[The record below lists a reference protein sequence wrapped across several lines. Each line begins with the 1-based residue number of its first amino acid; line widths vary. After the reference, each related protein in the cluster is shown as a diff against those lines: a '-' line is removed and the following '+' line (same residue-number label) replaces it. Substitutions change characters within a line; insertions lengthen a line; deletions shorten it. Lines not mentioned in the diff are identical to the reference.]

1 MWGREGGGSGGDYK
15 FENKKCREKLKRIG
29 DVQNK
34 I

>member
-1 MWGREGGGSGGDYK
+1 MEGAGSGGDYK
-15 FENKKCREKLKRIG
+15 FENKKYREKLKRIG